1 MVDSPELLK
10 ILNNLG
16 LLTQEQME
24 AVEVKS
30 QAEEKSTLT
39 ALLDQGYLGEEQV
52 YEAYAQHIGLPYEDI
67 DDYRSSQVL
76 LDRLDTIMA
85 QQYQIFPLSADN
97 GFLKLGCA
105 DFLDLKTLE
114 DLRHKLDANL
124 DLVMV
129 NPRKLVV
136 LIDTYYAVAQ
146 ENLEDVI
153 GDLQDVEEDSYNK
166 ELSLADEASA
176 AEQAPIIRLVN
187 MLLMQALKNKASD
200 IHFEPAEK
208 DFGVRFRQD
217 GILIHQP
224 KIPKKFQGAVLA
236 RVKIMSGMDISEKRA
251 PQDGRIKMKML
262 GKEIDFRVSA
272 LPSLYGESIV
282 LRLLDKASVSLGLE
296 QVGFIEDN
304 RRIFND
310 LIRKPNGIILV
321 TGPTG
326 SGKTTTLY
334 SALNEINKPDRKII
348 TVEDPVEYQ
357 LDGINQMQ
365 VHASIGLT
373 FSAGLR
379 SILRQSPDVILV
391 GEIRDFETGSI
402 AIRAALTGHLVF
414 STLHTNDAPSSIT
427 RLIDMGISPFMI
439 ASSLQAAMAQ
449 RLVRTICKN
458 CKQVYQ
464 PSEKTLKELGF
475 PLDLAA
481 KTTFYKGAGCEVCNY
496 TGYKGRSGIF
506 ELMVVNEEI
515 KELILQM
522 KPSYVIEEAAVRAG
536 MRKLREDGFR
546 KVSLGMTTMEE
557 VVANA

>member
-1 MVDSPELLK
+1 MIDSPELLK
-10 ILNNLG
+10 ILG
-16 LLTQEQME
+16 TQGYLTPEQVD
-24 AVEVKS
+24 AATVTS
-30 QAEEKSTLT
+30 QAENKSVVV
-39 ALLDQGYLGEEQV
+39 ALQDMGLLEEEQI
-52 YEAYAQHIGLPYEDI
+52 YEAYAQHIGLPYENV
-67 DDYRSSQVL
+67 DDYKPAQSL
-76 LDRLDTIMA
+76 LDRIETMLA
-85 QQYQIFPLSADN
+85 QQFQIFPLSFDN
-97 GFLKLGCA
+97 GFLKLACA
-105 DFLDLKTLE
+105 DVLDLKSQE
-114 DLRHKLDANL
+114 DLRHKLDVNI

-129 NPRKLVV
+129 NPRKLTV
-136 LIDTYYAVAQ
+136 LIDTYYAMAQ

-153 GDLQDVEEDSYNK
+153 GDLQDVQGDTYNK
-166 ELSLADEASA
+166 ELSAADEATA

-200 IHFEPAEK
+200 IHYEPSEK
-208 DFGVRFRQD
+208 DFSVRFRQD
-217 GILIHQP
+217 GVLVHQP

-236 RVKIMSGMDISEKRA
+236 RVKIMSSMDISEKRI

-262 GKEIDFRVSA
+262 GKEVDFRVSA

-334 SALNEINKPDRKII
+334 SALNEINTPDRKII

-373 FSAGLR
+373 FAAGLR

-391 GEIRDFETGSI
+391 GEIRDMETGSI

-427 RLIDMGISPFMI
+427 RLIDMGVSPFMI

-464 PSEKTLKELGF
+464 PSEKTLKELNF
-475 PLDLAA
+475 PMDIAA
-481 KTTFYKGAGCEVCNY
+481 KTTFYKGAGCEICNF

-536 MRKLREDGFR
+536 MRKLRDDGFR
-546 KVSLGMTTMEE
+546 KVALGMTTMEE